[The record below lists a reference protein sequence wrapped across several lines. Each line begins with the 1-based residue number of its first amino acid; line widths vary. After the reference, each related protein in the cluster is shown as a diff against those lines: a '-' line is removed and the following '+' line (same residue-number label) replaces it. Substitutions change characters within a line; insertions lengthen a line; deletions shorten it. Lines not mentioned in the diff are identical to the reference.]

1 VFFPVAEFVVVTA
14 KMKYDA
20 YVNRV
25 QRISPWAGAIAGGLL
40 GALWGFAHIG
50 VGAALFFGACGAFGG
65 MLLAAIAGWLL
76 VPHVM
81 FVSLGV
87 LAAIAL
93 PFGII
98 WLVGL
103 VWHMR

>member
-1 VFFPVAEFVVVTA
+1 
-14 KMKYDA
+14 MKYDA

-25 QRISPWAGAIAGGLL
+25 QRISPWAGAIAGGIL
-40 GALWGFAHIG
+40 GFAWGMAHIG
-50 VGAALFFGACGAFGG
+50 IDAGLFFAACGAFAG
-65 MLLAAIAGWLL
+65 MLLASVLGWLL

-87 LAAIAL
+87 LAAAAL

-98 WLVGL
+98 WLVG
-103 VWHMR
+103 VFWHLR

>member
-1 VFFPVAEFVVVTA
+1 
-14 KMKYDA
+14 MKYDV

-25 QRISPWAGAIAGGLL
+25 QRISPWAGAIAGGML
-40 GALWGFAHIG
+40 GFAWGLDIG
-50 VGAALFFGACGAFGG
+50 VGAGLFFAACGAFGG
-65 MLLAAIAGWLL
+65 LLLASILAWLL

-87 LAAIAL
+87 LAAAAL

-98 WLVGL
+98 WLAGL
-103 VWHMR
+103 IWHLR